1 MRSASAEQST
11 YYQDVNHSS
20 NGARSKLPFEVS
32 DHLARHLTLV
42 SDPKD
47 IVSEVELDRKR
58 KFHLLIQRYLHS
70 SRLNKYKLTIPL
82 QIYQPDSIWLQKPF
96 MYHSNML

>member
-1 MRSASAEQST
+1 MRSTSAEQST
-11 YYQDVNHSS
+11 YYRDVNHCSS
-20 NGARSKLPFEVS
+20 GARSKLPFEVS

-58 KFHLLIQRYLHS
+58 KFHLLIQRYLL
-70 SRLNKYKLTIPL
+70 SRDIPNA
-82 QIYQPDSIWLQKPF
+82 S
-96 MYHSNML
+96 

>member
-1 MRSASAEQST
+1 M
-11 YYQDVNHSS
+11 
-20 NGARSKLPFEVS
+20 S

-58 KFHLLIQRYLHS
+58 KFHLLIQRYLHP
-70 SRLNKYKLTIPL
+70 SRLNKHKLTIPL
-82 QIYQPDSIWLQKPF
+82 QIYQPDSIWLQEPF

>member
-11 YYQDVNHSS
+11 YYHDANHSAS
-20 NGARSKLPFEVS
+20 GARSKLPFEVS

-70 SRLNKYKLTIPL
+70 SRLDKYKLTIPL
-82 QIYQPDSIWLQKPF
+82 QIYQPDSIWLQEPF

>member
-1 MRSASAEQST
+1 MRSTSAEQST
-11 YYQDVNHSS
+11 YYRDVNHCSS
-20 NGARSKLPFEVS
+20 GARSKLPFEVS

-58 KFHLLIQRYLHS
+58 KFHLLIQRYLLL
-70 SRLNKYKLTIPL
+70 RDIPNA
-82 QIYQPDSIWLQKPF
+82 S
-96 MYHSNML
+96 

>member
-11 YYQDVNHSS
+11 YYQDANHSAS
-20 NGARSKLPFEVS
+20 GARSKLPFEVS
-32 DHLARHLTLV
+32 DHLARHLILV

-58 KFHLLIQRYLHS
+58 KFHLLIQRYLHPP
-70 SRLNKYKLTIPL
+70 RDLTNT
-82 QIYQPDSIWLQKPF
+82 S
-96 MYHSNML
+96 

>member
-11 YYQDVNHSS
+11 YYHDANHNAS
-20 NGARSKLPFEVS
+20 GARSKLPFEVS

-58 KFHLLIQRYLHS
+58 KFHLLIQRYVLP
-70 SRLNKYKLTIPL
+70 RDIPNA
-82 QIYQPDSIWLQKPF
+82 S
-96 MYHSNML
+96 